1 MTPSKDTVVH
11 NVKMTLGD
19 PSPTISHDFELTYI
33 GPKLDENGHPIP
45 EIIATGEL
53 VEPEILIKT
62 DTEDILIERVHPAF
76 ILSDTSDPED
86 ESDQPDFMQG
96 KPHMDVIDA
105 RSHPQDEFIEHVQAE
120 NKQGFIPD

>member
-1 MTPSKDTVVH
+1 MHDVVF
-11 NVKMTLGD
+11 TLGD
-19 PSPTISHDFELTYI
+19 PTPTVGHDFELTYI
-33 GPKLDENGHPIP
+33 GPKLDENGNPIP

-76 ILSDTSDPED
+76 ILSDVGDPDD
-86 ESDQPDFMQG
+86 ESDQPEFMQG

-105 RSHPQDEFIEHVQAE
+105 RSSPQDEFVEQVQKE
-120 NKQGFIPD
+120 NEQGYKPEQL